1 MSIVLGLIC
10 IASGLLSARMAYKS
24 YALVLAVTYLFQ
36 TLAVSVVTA
45 SVFEMDFTWYHVAIP
60 VIIAVIVWI
69 MSKLNFLWL
78 WGSLTLVGL
87 ILLASIGMMADTI
100 TDVVTVPTVLITY
113 AIALLTAFVLRKHGR
128 VLTVGITSGY
138 NVGMGLILVLMAV
151 WSSDAYGSLFVTG
164 ALLVLAG
171 VGAGIYYQYKVDRRL
186 IDSVL
191 SNSTS
196 NA

>member
-1 MSIVLGLIC
+1 
-10 IASGLLSARMAYKS
+10 
-24 YALVLAVTYLFQ
+24 
-36 TLAVSVVTA
+36 
-45 SVFEMDFTWYHVAIP
+45 
-60 VIIAVIVWI
+60 
-69 MSKLNFLWL
+69 
-78 WGSLTLVGL
+78 
-87 ILLASIGMMADTI
+87 
-100 TDVVTVPTVLITY
+100 LITY